1 MRIGIFTI
9 IGRGPG
15 ARLQNYA
22 LQEFLKK
29 FFNADVQTIKKINY
43 FYEKIN
49 IKSFFKYRPYKDMIK
64 YIINYKSYRKWLKK
78 EKEVQ
83 ENWLEFDKN
92 VKFTKNI
99 MKEEYGAINKL
110 FNNKFDYII
119 VGSDQVWNP
128 YWFPN
133 IDFLKYIDKKK
144 RISYAASFG
153 VNEIPLNLQ
162 YSFKNTLK
170 NMEYISVREDA
181 GAKIIKDLIGKE
193 VPVVVDPTLLLT
205 TEDWLNIAK
214 RPDWYK
220 KGNYIIAFFLGNISQ
235 KRQKQI
241 DKFSKDLSAKV
252 IYPLRDI
259 NSDWEK
265 IGPAEFIYLIANSKA
280 VLTDSFHGTVFSII
294 MKKPFFV
301 FDREQDGLRKMNSR
315 IETLLNLFN
324 MNERYIINSDIIDKN
339 ILLDFSLVEEIL
351 KNKRKE
357 AYEYLAKA
365 LNTFDE
371 NVYRKFK

>member
-1 MRIGIFTI
+1 M
-9 IGRGPG
+9 
-15 ARLQNYA
+15 
-22 LQEFLKK
+22 KK
-29 FFNADVQTIKKINY
+29 FFNADVQTIKRINY

-205 TEDWLNIAK
+205 TED
-214 RPDWYK
+214 
-220 KGNYIIAFFLGNISQ
+220 
-235 KRQKQI
+235 
-241 DKFSKDLSAKV
+241 
-252 IYPLRDI
+252 
-259 NSDWEK
+259 
-265 IGPAEFIYLIANSKA
+265 
-280 VLTDSFHGTVFSII
+280 
-294 MKKPFFV
+294 
-301 FDREQDGLRKMNSR
+301 
-315 IETLLNLFN
+315 
-324 MNERYIINSDIIDKN
+324 
-339 ILLDFSLVEEIL
+339 
-351 KNKRKE
+351 
-357 AYEYLAKA
+357 
-365 LNTFDE
+365 
-371 NVYRKFK
+371 